1 MGLEGI
7 QNYMIGIILFIIVI
21 SGGVYIIGTFKD
33 SNTSLDTVGEINSF
47 NQSLNKAANITSSV
61 NKLDQQIQSVN
72 SQDVGIL
79 GWLNA
84 LVGSVYNGLAAI
96 GGTLSFMT
104 IVASETSAIFGI
116 PSFIFPL
123 ILLIITVIIGFAI
136 WSAITRT

>member
-21 SGGVYIIGTFKD
+21 TGGVYVIGTFRD

-47 NQSLNKAANITSSV
+47 NQSLNKAANITTSV
-61 NKLDQQIQSVN
+61 NQLDQQIQAVN

-84 LVGSVYNGLAAI
+84 LVGSIYNGLAAI
-96 GGTLSFMT
+96 GGTLSFMS
-104 IVASETSAIFGI
+104 VAASETAAIFGI

-123 ILLIITVIIGFAI
+123 ILLIVTVIIGFAI